1 MFILSLFWLLACPL
15 ADARRRWMKTRI
27 KLRSTR
33 CLCFAFL
40 CLFFFFSLLLLLG
53 NKCPKP
59 PTLLFVALQ
68 GACVGAELAK
78 QATTQPPHAVNK
90 HMSRRDSLATRR
102 RSDKAAESGEHFRNY
117 RSGGGQ
123 RSRREVEEEEGD
135 CTKEAISPPRISFF
149 LSFWRPTPQARLL
162 LSASRRGRSWQSVTN
177 E

>member
-1 MFILSLFWLLACPL
+1 MFILSLFWLLACHL
-15 ADARRRWMKTRI
+15 ADARRRRMKTRM
-27 KLRSTR
+27 KLRSTQS
-33 CLCFAFL
+33 LCIAFL
-40 CLFFFFSLLLLLG
+40 CLFFFLLLLG

-59 PTLLFVALQ
+59 PTQLFDALQ
-68 GACVGAELAK
+68 RACVSAELAK

-123 RSRREVEEEEGD
+123 RTRQEVEEEEGD
-135 CTKEAISPPRISFF
+135 CTKEVISPSRISFF
-149 LSFWRPTPQARLL
+149 LGFWRPTPQTRLL

>member
-27 KLRSTR
+27 KLRSTQ

-40 CLFFFFSLLLLLG
+40 CLFFFSFLLLLLG

-90 HMSRRDSLATRR
+90 RMSRRDSLATRR

-149 LSFWRPTPQARLL
+149 LGFWRPTPQARLL